1 MKLAPQSHRT
11 FFITA
16 VTCNRRRLFQVDRHA
31 ELLLQILRELPAE
44 NKFQLHAFVIMP
56 DHFHLLLTP
65 AYEVS
70 VEKAVQFVKGRF
82 SYRAKK
88 DLGLAS
94 DLWQAGF
101 TQHRIRD
108 ADDYSHHQ
116 QYILNNPIRAGLGTR
131 ISVSFHPISRPFRA
145 GATVAE
151 AQNLLCRRFTGLKP
165 GASTKLR
172 WACKRWK
179 YRPLGR

>member
-1 MKLAPQSHRT
+1 
-11 FFITA
+11 
-16 VTCNRRRLFQVDRHA
+16 
-31 ELLLQILRELPAE
+31 
-44 NKFQLHAFVIMP
+44 MP

-116 QYILNNPIRAGLGTR
+116 QYILNNPIRAGLGTEYPYLSIR
-131 ISVSFHPISRPFRA
+131 YSDLSEPEPP
-145 GATVAE
+145 
-151 AQNLLCRRFTGLKP
+151 GLKP
-165 GASTKLR
+165 KTFSAADSPG
-172 WACKRWK
+172 
-179 YRPLGR
+179 